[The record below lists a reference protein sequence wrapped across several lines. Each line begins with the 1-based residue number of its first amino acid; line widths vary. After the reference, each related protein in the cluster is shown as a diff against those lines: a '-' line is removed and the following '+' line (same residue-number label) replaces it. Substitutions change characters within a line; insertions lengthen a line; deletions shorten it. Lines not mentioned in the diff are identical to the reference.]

1 MAMTLRVVVPPHPL
15 IGHWLSVLR
24 DQQTPPA
31 IYASATTELG
41 RWLTYEALRDW
52 LPHRRVA
59 LQTPLAPAEG
69 EIVDPAIP
77 LLAVPMLRS
86 GLGLWQGA
94 QGVIPAA
101 QVAHWGEG
109 VDGLPAAIDA
119 RSGVLVLAPEVAT
132 GSSLLALLERLSAL
146 GVEGDRLRVITALA
160 ASAGLKAIG
169 ERFDHL
175 TLYTACI
182 DPDLDA
188 SGRPVPGIG
197 SIQERLFGTSQSS
210 AAAIGA

>member
-1 MAMTLRVVVPPHPL
+1 MRLYEKYFARQIYVTFVFILFAFSGLFFFFDL
-15 IGHWLSVLR
+15 ISELNSVGHGNYKFGYAVL
-24 DQQTPPA
+24 
-31 IYASATTELG
+31 
-41 RWLTYEALRDW
+41 
-52 LPHRRVA
+52 RVA

>member
-1 MAMTLRVVVPPHPL
+1 
-15 IGHWLSVLR
+15 
-24 DQQTPPA
+24 
-31 IYASATTELG
+31 
-41 RWLTYEALRDW
+41 
-52 LPHRRVA
+52 
-59 LQTPLAPAEG
+59 
-69 EIVDPAIP
+69 
-77 LLAVPMLRS
+77 
-86 GLGLWQGA
+86 
-94 QGVIPAA
+94 
-101 QVAHWGEG
+101 